1 MSSSKDHFSSKST
14 HNRDK
19 GMLKRQQKSSIVTKR
34 SSRQPTWRGRGSSGS
49 GIAPFQARP
58 PSTSGRRLQRAQQ
71 GLKEKW
77 FDGVRVTELGALR
90 PDPAAALAMVV
101 RWWPL
106 VGWQL
111 FLREMMRT
119 GRVQMGEAL
128 VTLSKVLT
136 LGHDH
141 FPLMSYIVISTTVAR
156 LKTLDRRVCLELF
169 YDGIEALTKRSP
181 MK

>member
-1 MSSSKDHFSSKST
+1 MSSSKDHFTSKST

-19 GMLKRQQKSSIVTKR
+19 GMFKKQQESSTVTKR
-34 SSRQPTWRGRGSSGS
+34 SSGQPTWRGRGSSGS

-58 PSTSGRRLQRAQQ
+58 PSTSGRCLQRAQQ

-90 PDPAAALAMVV
+90 PDPAAALAVVV

-119 GRVQMGEAL
+119 ERVQMGEAL
-128 VTLSKVLT
+128 VTTVYM
-136 LGHDH
+136 
-141 FPLMSYIVISTTVAR
+141 PLAGVMSAVNSPGQARERYLCRIVTKSDYDYEFYE
-156 LKTLDRRVCLELF
+156 DRQ
-169 YDGIEALTKRSP
+169 
-181 MK
+181 